1 MSDPNSIDDLTK
13 VGVSAGSGGVVVALA
28 SLVGKFLTSSKLD
41 EVRAQNA
48 ALAAQVADL
57 SAKMTVLIAASE
69 RRDGEHDKLDAE
81 RRFASLEA
89 RMDAVEKLL
98 ERAVAS

>member
-1 MSDPNSIDDLTK
+1 MADPNSFDDLTK
-13 VGVSAGSGGVVVALA
+13 VGVSAGSGGVVVAIAGLI
-28 SLVGKFLTSSKLD
+28 GKFLTSSKLD

-48 ALAAQVADL
+48 ALAQQVSEL
-57 SAKMTVLIAASE
+57 SAKLTVLIAASE
-69 RRDGEHDKLDAE
+69 RRDGEHDRLDAE

-98 ERAVAS
+98 ERAVHA